1 MMVNISFDDE
11 DAAYVLLDNV
21 VAVHLKNTLLNLDR
35 NMEDGVEL
43 VAALKTVLAYFSVE
57 EKDYDL

>member
-1 MMVNISFDDE
+1 MLVNISFDDE
-11 DAAYVLLDNV
+11 DVAYVLLDNV

-43 VAALKTVLAYFSVE
+43 VAALKTVLAYFSV
-57 EKDYDL
+57 